1 MMSDHYKTGV
11 QSPGGS
17 VQKRG
22 AGTWIAHRV
31 SLVLF
36 LGLSFWFLSVT
47 VSDLTS
53 MNRETL
59 KAWFGVPK
67 NAFLFTML
75 ISVGLYHFWLEL
87 KEIVEDYI
95 HYNPIKICA
104 FVFTRLWLNLK
115 RIIVGFI
122 QHSSLKMWALFAI
135 RMMLCGAG
143 MVFIYTYVHLFINP

>member
-1 MMSDHYKTGV
+1 MMSDHCKTGV
-11 QSPGGS
+11 QNPGGS

-22 AGTWIAHRV
+22 ASTWIAHRV

-36 LGLSFWFLSVT
+36 LGLSLWFLSVT

-53 MNRETL
+53 MDRETL
-59 KAWFGVPK
+59 RAWFGVPK

-75 ISVGLYHFWLEL
+75 ICIGLYHFWLEL

-95 HYNPIKICA
+95 HCQH
-104 FVFTRLWLNLK
+104 LK
-115 RIIVGFI
+115 RG
-122 QHSSLKMWALFAI
+122 SLIAV

-143 MVFIYTYVHLFINP
+143 IVFIYTYVHLFINP